1 MNLPAVNQSGAN
13 QPGENSPSL
22 AQSSPTLGTFHERD
36 GALEWTGRQ
45 EIVRIE
51 PWGPDAVRV
60 RARLGGPVLEGLP
73 GALLE
78 DPQTAPASTVKIEEV
93 QGQLTVG
100 AITVLVSS
108 EGLIRFVRTDDGT
121 ELLTEERA
129 HFWWP
134 GPRLYTPT
142 GNGHHR
148 LEQRFC
154 AYEGEKLYG
163 LGQHQHGRL
172 DQKGAVLDL
181 VQRNAEVT
189 IPVLTSSRGYTL
201 LWNSPAIGRV
211 ELADN
216 GTRWV
221 ADSARQIDYWI
232 TAGTPADAQRR
243 YSAVAGRTP
252 MLPEWAA
259 GFWQCKLRY
268 RTQDELLAV
277 AREYKRRGLPI
288 SAIVCDFFH
297 WTHLGEWK
305 FDPREWPDPAAMVRE
320 LDELGIKLVVSVW
333 PSVSPLS
340 ENHPVMEQ
348 RGYFIG
354 TQYGPMAHADWP
366 DKEVASTVQVAFY
379 DSTNPDART
388 FVWSRVR
395 DNYLIPYG
403 IKAFW
408 LDACEPE
415 LKPGFQEN
423 LRYWAGP
430 GLEVGNI
437 YPAENARTFYEGLL
451 AAGEED
457 IITLNRSAWAGS
469 QRYGAALWS
478 GDIGTDF
485 PTLRRQV
492 AAGLNTGLSGIP
504 WWNTDIGGFHGG
516 DPDDP
521 AYREVMVRWFQFGA
535 LSPLMR
541 LHGFRDPGMPL
552 GPEMTGGPN
561 EVWSYGEET
570 GAILEQYVRL
580 RERLKPYVLK
590 VMREAHEEGLPV
602 MRPLFL
608 EFPQDELAWQF
619 EHVYMFGPD
628 LLVAPVLESGAR
640 TWMTYLPAGARWTDA
655 WTGETY
661 EGGEIVTVDAP
672 LDRIPLFLRDGA
684 SIPIAE

>member
-1 MNLPAVNQSGAN
+1 MNLSAENPTPTGAV
-13 QPGENSPSL
+13 SL
-22 AQSSPTLGTFHERD
+22 AQSSPTVGTFRERD
-36 GALEWTGRQ
+36 GALEWSGRQ
-45 EIVRIE
+45 ETLRIE

-60 RARLGGPVLEGLP
+60 RARLGGPVLDGLP
-73 GALLE
+73 GALLDE
-78 DPQTAPASTVKIEEV
+78 AESTGSTVKIEDGLGRLIV
-93 QGQLTVG
+93 GALTVEVD
-100 AITVLVSS
+100 A
-108 EGLIRFVRTDDGT
+108 EGLVRYTRTADGS
-121 ELLTEERA
+121 ELLSEARA

-134 GPRLYTPT
+134 GSRLYTAV

-148 LEQRFC
+148 LEQRFA
-154 AYEGEKLYG
+154 AYDDEKLYG

-172 DQKGAVLDL
+172 DQKGLVLDL
-181 VQRNAEVT
+181 VQRNAEVG

-201 LWNSPAIGRV
+201 LWNNPAIGRV
-211 ELADN
+211 ELAGN

-232 TAGTPADAQRR
+232 TAGAPAEAQRR
-243 YSAVAGRTP
+243 YSAVTGRAP
-252 MLPEWAA
+252 MLPAWAA

-288 SAIVCDFFH
+288 DVIVCDFFH

-305 FDPREWPDPAAMVRE
+305 FDPAEWPDPAAMVRE
-320 LDELGIKLVVSVW
+320 LEELGIRLVVSVW

-340 ENHPVMEQ
+340 ENHHLMEQ

-379 DSTNPDART
+379 DATNPEARE

-395 DNYLIPYG
+395 ENYLEPYG

-415 LKPGFQEN
+415 IKPGFQEN

-430 GLEVGNI
+430 GPEVGNM
-437 YPAENARTFYEGLL
+437 YPAEVARTFYEGLR
-451 AAGEED
+451 ATGEEE
-457 IITLNRSAWAGS
+457 IVSLNRSAWAGS
-469 QRYGAALWS
+469 QRWGAALWS

-485 PTLRRQV
+485 PTLRRQI
-492 AAGLNTGLSGIP
+492 AAGLNTALSGIP

-521 AYREVMVRWFQFGA
+521 AYREVMVRWFQFGTF
-535 LSPLMR
+535 SPLMR
-541 LHGFRDPGMPL
+541 LHGFREPGMPL
-552 GPEMTGGPN
+552 GPAMTGGPN
-561 EVWSYGEET
+561 EVWSYGEEA
-570 GAILEQYVRL
+570 GVILEDCLRL
-580 RERLKPYVLK
+580 RERLKPYVLR

-608 EFPQDELAWQF
+608 EFPDDERTWSVDDAYL
-619 EHVYMFGPD
+619 FGRD
-628 LLVAPVLESGAR
+628 VLVAPVLEAGVTRWS
-640 TWMTYLPAGARWTDA
+640 TYLPAGARWTDA

-661 EGGEIVTVDAP
+661 EGGRPVTVDAP
-672 LDRIPLFLRDGA
+672 LERIPVFLRDGA
-684 SIPIAE
+684 SVPIAG